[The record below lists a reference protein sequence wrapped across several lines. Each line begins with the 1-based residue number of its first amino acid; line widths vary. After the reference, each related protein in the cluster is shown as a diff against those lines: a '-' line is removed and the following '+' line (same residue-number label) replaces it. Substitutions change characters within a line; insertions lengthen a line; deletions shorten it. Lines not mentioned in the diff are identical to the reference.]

1 MPTVPLEFELH
12 TDVESR
18 LQQLADARRQPAET
32 LVREAVEQYVEREE
46 RRALLRQDA
55 VAAWDDYQ
63 STGLHVTGDEADA
76 WLARLEAA
84 KDVEPPSPHD

>member
-1 MPTVPLEFELH
+1 MPTVPLEFELQ

-32 LVREAVEQYVEREE
+32 LLREAVEQYVEREE
-46 RRALLRQDA
+46 GRARLQQDA

-76 WLARLEAA
+76 WLARLVAGE
-84 KDVEPPSPHD
+84 DVEPPSPHG